1 MEDISGKELVPSDS
15 DEDVGFTARK
25 KHGKQALR
33 IDETDSEE
41 EENLPLADPVKT
53 VESKGG
59 SNSEADSNE
68 SKESSD
74 DGEKSSSSTQRKKK
88 KRKKKSDKQDVD
100 DEVELFSGS
109 SMFMIGDCHIFIHFF
124 LQHKSKIDALCDEES
139 SSDESDRHVETAE
152 TKKERAPQRVTY

>member
-15 DEDVGFTARK
+15 DEDIDFTARK

-33 IDETDSEE
+33 IDESDSEE
-41 EENLPLADPVKT
+41 EDLALADPVET

-59 SNSEADSNE
+59 SNSDEDSNE

-74 DGEKSSSSTQRKKK
+74 DGDKVSSSTQRKKK
-88 KRKKKSDKQDVD
+88 KRKKKSNKQDVN
-100 DEVELFSGS
+100 DEVMLLTRSLL
-109 SMFMIGDCHIFIHFF
+109 FMIGNCHVFIFF

-139 SSDESDRHVETAE
+139 SSDESDRHVETVE
-152 TKKERAPQRVTY
+152 TKMTERAPQRVTN